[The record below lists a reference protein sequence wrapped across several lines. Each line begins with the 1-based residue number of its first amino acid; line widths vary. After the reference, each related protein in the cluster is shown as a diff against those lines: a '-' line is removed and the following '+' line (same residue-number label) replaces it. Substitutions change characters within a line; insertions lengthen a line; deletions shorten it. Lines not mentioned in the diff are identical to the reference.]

1 MAEQERIEILVS
13 LRDTLSKAAKIVEK
27 AIDDIGDSSTN
38 TAGDLEVLD
47 GRLKK
52 TGRTAVK
59 TGGQAKV
66 AAGGIEDIGDEAVQ
80 AAAKLALLNRR
91 MGKASGNGAG
101 GMGRF
106 IRVGRAFRRLALVT
120 VIGLI
125 ADAIGIL
132 ATALAGLGSAAIA
145 AVAGLAPLS
154 GLLVAYPGFLAA
166 FIQGMGL
173 AKFATHG
180 LREAIIDLLTPGVSP
195 EQLAKTLG
203 RLGPEGQK
211 FARAVASLRPEMM
224 KLKSDIQEG
233 ILPGFTRLVQL
244 FKNSYFDIFA
254 KGMRDGVKVVD
265 AFTTKLE
272 AFLKTTKAQERFGKI
287 MDNNNKILGN
297 LGDAGI
303 FAFEGLMD
311 ILDAAGPM
319 LIELSKSIS
328 SFFENIRNYTDK
340 NKVGLTNFFNNAL
353 SVAKK
358 VYAFMKNIAIGF
370 GNIGKAAMP
379 LAKDMG
385 TALMGISERF
395 KAITGSEEGQKKLRD
410 FFAKMKPVIWEMG
423 YLLRDVGKAII
434 AIGTDPSFVKTI
446 KDIRTDLL
454 PALVEF
460 IKSVNEGNFI
470 SSFSKLLSGLAK
482 FGKETGLFSALGDV
496 LKVIGFVL
504 ENIAMAFSGLP
515 GPVKKVISFFVI
527 FALLGAK
534 FALLKKIFMALL
546 APLKW
551 MGGLIS
557 RFSGFMLKIV
567 GTASR
572 FAPFL
577 KILGKIGLKFVPIIG
592 WVSTLVMVMGW
603 LNSKFQIFSKMWNGL
618 KGAGSWIAGKL
629 GFGGDKEVAGAKA
642 MGGPVLAGKRY
653 LVGELGP
660 EAFLSNTGQLSM
672 IGKSGPQLM
681 DFNKS
686 GTVIPNHLLSA
697 ITNAGDKNHK
707 AMMALAGGTQSI
719 PSNKGNSNKS
729 GDLSVSIGNITVT
742 QATDFDVV
750 RAVRKGIIEAE
761 RDRRERR

>member
-27 AIDDIGDSSTN
+27 AIDDIGDSATDTS
-38 TAGDLEVLD
+38 GDLEVLD

-52 TGRTAVK
+52 TGRTSVK
-59 TGGQAKV
+59 TGAQAKV
-66 AAGGIEDIGDEAVQ
+66 AAGGIEDIGDEALKSSV
-80 AAAKLALLNRR
+80 KLRLLMKR
-91 MGKASGNGAG
+91 MGKVNGNGSSG
-101 GMGRF
+101 LGRF
-106 IRVGRAFRRLALVT
+106 IRVGKAFRRLALVAL
-120 VIGLI
+120 IGLV
-125 ADAIGIL
+125 ADAVGIL
-132 ATALAGLGSAAIA
+132 ATALAGLGAAAIA
-145 AVAGLAPLS
+145 ALAGLSPLS

-180 LREAIIDLLTPGVSP
+180 LREAIIDLLTPGISP
-195 EQLAKTLG
+195 EDLAKTLG

-233 ILPGFTRLVQL
+233 ILPGFTKLVQL

-254 KGMRDGVKVVD
+254 KGMRDGVKVVNG
-265 AFTTKLE
+265 FTDKLE
-272 AFLKTTKAQERFGKI
+272 AFLKTAKAQERFGKI
-287 MDNNNKILGN
+287 MENNNKILGN
-297 LGDAGI
+297 FGDAGI
-303 FAFEGLMD
+303 YLFEALMD

-328 SFFENIRNYTDK
+328 KFFENIRNYTDK
-340 NKVGLTNFFNNAL
+340 NKAGLTEFFNNAL
-353 SVAKK
+353 AVAKK
-358 VYAFMKNIAIGF
+358 VYAFLKNIAIGF

-395 KAITGSEEGQKKLRD
+395 KAITGSESGQKKLRE

-434 AIGTDPSFVKTI
+434 DIGTDPSFVKTI
-446 KDIRTDLL
+446 KEIRTDLL

-460 IKSVNEGNFI
+460 IKAVNEGNFI
-470 SSFSKLLSGLAK
+470 ASFSKLLSGLAK
-482 FGKETGLFSALGDV
+482 FGKETGLFGTLGDIF
-496 LKVIGFVL
+496 KGIGWAL
-504 ENIAMAFSGLP
+504 EQIAYAFSGIP
-515 GPVKKVISFFVI
+515 GPIKKVISYMLI

-534 FALLKKIFMALL
+534 FKLLKILFNLL
-546 APLKW
+546 ISPLKW
-551 MGGLIS
+551 IAGLFG
-557 RFSGFMLKIV
+557 RLAGWLFRTTGYF
-567 GTASR
+567 SR
-572 FAPFL
+572 FAKFAPL
-577 KILGKIGLKFVPIIG
+577 IGKIGLKFVPIIG

-603 LNSKFQIFSKMWNGL
+603 LNKKFGIFSKMWNGL

-629 GFGGDKEVAGAKA
+629 GFGDEKVEGAKA

-660 EAFLSNTGQLSM
+660 EAFLSNSGQLSM

-697 ITNAGDKNHK
+697 ISNAGDKNHQ
-707 AMMALAGGTQSI
+707 AMMALAGGTKSI
-719 PSNKGNSNKS
+719 PSNKSNSNNN
-729 GDLSVSIGNITVT
+729 GDLSVSIGNITVN
-742 QATDFDVV
+742 QASDFDVV
-750 RAVRKGIIEAE
+750 RAVRKGIVEAE

>member
-27 AIDDIGDSSTN
+27 AIDDIGDSATDTS
-38 TAGDLEVLD
+38 GDLEVLD

-52 TGRTAVK
+52 TGRTSVK
-59 TGGQAKV
+59 TGAQAKV
-66 AAGGIEDIGDEAVQ
+66 AAGGIEDIGDEALKSSV
-80 AAAKLALLNRR
+80 KLRLLMKR
-91 MGKASGNGAG
+91 MGKVNGNGSSG
-101 GMGRF
+101 LGRF
-106 IRVGRAFRRLALVT
+106 IRVGKAFRRLALVAL
-120 VIGLI
+120 IGLV
-125 ADAIGIL
+125 ADAVGIL
-132 ATALAGLGSAAIA
+132 ATALAGLGAAAIA
-145 AVAGLAPLS
+145 ALAGLSPLS

-180 LREAIIDLLTPGVSP
+180 LREAIIDLLTPGISP
-195 EQLAKTLG
+195 EDLAKTLG

-233 ILPGFTRLVQL
+233 ILPGFTKLVQL

-254 KGMRDGVKVVD
+254 KGMRDGVKVVNG
-265 AFTTKLE
+265 FTDKLE
-272 AFLKTTKAQERFGKI
+272 AFLKTAKAQERFGKI
-287 MDNNNKILGN
+287 MENNNKILGN
-297 LGDAGI
+297 FGDAGI
-303 FAFEGLMD
+303 YLFEALMD

-328 SFFENIRNYTDK
+328 KFFENIRNYTDK
-340 NKVGLTNFFNNAL
+340 NKAGLTEFFNNAL
-353 SVAKK
+353 AVAKK
-358 VYAFMKNIAIGF
+358 VYAFLKNIAIGF

-395 KAITGSEEGQKKLRD
+395 KAITGSESGQKKLRE

-434 AIGTDPSFVKTI
+434 DIGTDPSFVKTI
-446 KDIRTDLL
+446 KEIRTDLL

-460 IKSVNEGNFI
+460 IKAVNEGNFI
-470 SSFSKLLSGLAK
+470 ASFSKLLSGLAK
-482 FGKETGLFSALGDV
+482 FGKETGLFGTLGDIF
-496 LKVIGFVL
+496 KGIGWAL
-504 ENIAMAFSGLP
+504 EQIAYAFSGIP
-515 GPVKKVISFFVI
+515 GPIKKVISYFLI

-534 FALLKKIFMALL
+534 LKFLKVLLNLIVS
-546 APLKW
+546 PLKW
-551 MGGLIS
+551 IAGLFG
-557 RFSGFMLKIV
+557 RLAGWLFRTTGYF
-567 GTASR
+567 SR
-572 FAPFL
+572 FAKFAPL
-577 KILGKIGLKFVPIIG
+577 IGKIGLKFVPIIG

-603 LNSKFQIFSKMWNGL
+603 LNKKFGIFSKMWNGL

-629 GFGGDKEVAGAKA
+629 GFGDEKVEGAKA

-660 EAFLSNTGQLSM
+660 EAFLSNSGQLSM

-697 ITNAGDKNHK
+697 ISNAGDKNHQ
-707 AMMALAGGTQSI
+707 AMMALAGGTKSI
-719 PSNKGNSNKS
+719 PSNKGNSNNN
-729 GDLSVSIGNITVT
+729 GDLSVSIGNITVN
-742 QATDFDVV
+742 QASDFDVV
-750 RAVRKGIIEAE
+750 RAVRKGIVEAE

>member
-27 AIDDIGDSSTN
+27 SIDDIGDSATDTS
-38 TAGDLEVLD
+38 GDLEVLD
-47 GRLKK
+47 RLLKK
-52 TGRTAVK
+52 IGRTSVK
-59 TGGQAKV
+59 TGAQAKV
-66 AAGGIEDIGDEAVQ
+66 AADGVEDIGNEAVG
-80 AAAKLALLNRR
+80 AAAKLRLLNKR
-91 MGKASGNGAG
+91 MGKVNGNGSSG
-101 GMGRF
+101 LGRF
-106 IRVGRAFRRLALVT
+106 IRIGKAFRRLALVAL
-120 VIGLI
+120 IGLV
-125 ADAIGIL
+125 ADAVGIL
-132 ATALAGLGSAAIA
+132 ATALAGLGAAAIA
-145 AVAGLAPLS
+145 ALAGLSPLS

-180 LREAIIDLLTPGVSP
+180 LREAIIDLLTPGISP
-195 EQLAKTLG
+195 EDLAKTLG

-233 ILPGFTRLVQL
+233 ILPGFTKLVQL

-254 KGMRDGVKVVD
+254 KGMRDGVKVVNG
-265 AFTTKLE
+265 FTDKLE
-272 AFLKTTKAQERFGKI
+272 AFLKTAKAQERFGKI
-287 MDNNNKILGN
+287 MENNNKILGN
-297 LGDAGI
+297 FGDAGI
-303 FAFEGLMD
+303 YLFEALMD

-328 SFFENIRNYTDK
+328 KFFENIRNYTDK
-340 NKVGLTNFFNNAL
+340 NKAGLTEFFNNSLA
-353 SVAKK
+353 VAKK
-358 VYAFMKNIAIGF
+358 VYAFLKNIAIGF

-395 KAITGSEEGQKKLRD
+395 KAITGSESGQKKLRE

-434 AIGTDPSFVKTI
+434 DIGTDPSFVKTI
-446 KDIRTDLL
+446 KEIRTDLL

-460 IKSVNEGNFI
+460 IKAVNEGNFI
-470 SSFSKLLSGLAK
+470 ASFSKLLSGLAK
-482 FGKETGLFSALGDV
+482 FGKETGLFGTLGEIFKGIGWAL
-496 LKVIGFVL
+496 
-504 ENIAMAFSGLP
+504 EQIAYAFSGIP
-515 GPVKKVISFFVI
+515 GPIKKVISYMLI

-534 FALLKKIFMALL
+534 FKLLKILFNLL
-546 APLKW
+546 ISPLKW
-551 MGGLIS
+551 IGSLFGRLAGWLF
-557 RFSGFMLKIV
+557 RTTGYF
-567 GTASR
+567 SR
-572 FAPFL
+572 FAKFAPL
-577 KILGKIGLKFVPIIG
+577 IGKVGLKFVPIIG

-603 LNSKFQIFSKMWNGL
+603 LNKKFGIFSKMWNGL

-629 GFGGDKEVAGAKA
+629 GFGDEKVEGAKA

-660 EAFLSNTGQLSM
+660 EAFLSNSGQLSM

-697 ITNAGDKNHK
+697 ISNAGDKNHQ
-707 AMMALAGGTQSI
+707 AMMALAGGTKSI
-719 PSNKGNSNKS
+719 PSNKSNSNNN
-729 GDLSVSIGNITVT
+729 GDLSVSIGNITVN
-742 QATDFDVV
+742 QASDFDVV
-750 RAVRKGIIEAE
+750 RAVRKGIVEAE

>member
-27 AIDDIGDSSTN
+27 AIDDIGDSATDTS
-38 TAGDLEVLD
+38 GDLEVLD

-52 TGRTAVK
+52 TGRTSVK
-59 TGGQAKV
+59 TGAQAKV
-66 AAGGIEDIGDEAVQ
+66 AAGGIEDIGDEALKSSV
-80 AAAKLALLNRR
+80 KLRLLMKR
-91 MGKASGNGAG
+91 MGKVNGNGSSG
-101 GMGRF
+101 LGRF
-106 IRVGRAFRRLALVT
+106 IRVGKAFRRLALVAL
-120 VIGLI
+120 IGLV
-125 ADAIGIL
+125 ADAVGIL
-132 ATALAGLGSAAIA
+132 ATALAGLGAAAIA
-145 AVAGLAPLS
+145 ALAGLSPLS

-180 LREAIIDLLTPGVSP
+180 LREAIIDLLTPGISP
-195 EQLAKTLG
+195 EDLAKTLG

-233 ILPGFTRLVQL
+233 ILPGFTKLVQL

-254 KGMRDGVKVVD
+254 KGMRDGVKVVNG
-265 AFTTKLE
+265 FTDKLE
-272 AFLKTTKAQERFGKI
+272 AFLKTAKAQERFGKI
-287 MDNNNKILGN
+287 MENNNKILGN
-297 LGDAGI
+297 FGDAGI
-303 FAFEGLMD
+303 YLFEALMD

-328 SFFENIRNYTDK
+328 KFFENIRNYTDK
-340 NKVGLTNFFNNAL
+340 NKAGLTEFFNNAL
-353 SVAKK
+353 AVAKK
-358 VYAFMKNIAIGF
+358 VYAFLKNIAIGF

-395 KAITGSEEGQKKLRD
+395 KAITGSESGQKKLRE

-434 AIGTDPSFVKTI
+434 DIGTDPSFVKTI
-446 KDIRTDLL
+446 KEIRTDLL

-460 IKSVNEGNFI
+460 IKAVNEGNFI
-470 SSFSKLLSGLAK
+470 ASFSKLLSGLAK
-482 FGKETGLFSALGDV
+482 FGKETGLFGTLGDIF
-496 LKVIGFVL
+496 KGIGWAL
-504 ENIAMAFSGLP
+504 EQIAYAFSGIP
-515 GPVKKVISFFVI
+515 GPIKKVISYMLI

-534 FALLKKIFMALL
+534 FKLLKILFNLL
-546 APLKW
+546 ISPLKW
-551 MGGLIS
+551 IAGLFG
-557 RFSGFMLKIV
+557 RLAGWLFRTTGYF
-567 GTASR
+567 SR
-572 FAPFL
+572 FAKFAPL
-577 KILGKIGLKFVPIIG
+577 IGKIGLKFVPIIG

-603 LNSKFQIFSKMWNGL
+603 LNKKFGIFSRMWNGL

-629 GFGGDKEVAGAKA
+629 GFGDEKVEGAKA

-660 EAFLSNTGQLSM
+660 EAFLSNSGQLSM

-697 ITNAGDKNHK
+697 ISNAGDKNHQ
-707 AMMALAGGTQSI
+707 AMMALAGGTKSI
-719 PSNKGNSNKS
+719 PSNKGNSNNN
-729 GDLSVSIGNITVT
+729 GDLSVSIGNITVN
-742 QATDFDVV
+742 QASDFDVV
-750 RAVRKGIIEAE
+750 RAVRKGIVEAE

>member
-27 AIDDIGDSSTN
+27 AIDDIGDSATDTS
-38 TAGDLEVLD
+38 GDLEVLD

-52 TGRTAVK
+52 TGRTSVK
-59 TGGQAKV
+59 TGAQAKV
-66 AAGGIEDIGDEAVQ
+66 AAGGIEDIGDEALKSSV
-80 AAAKLALLNRR
+80 KLRLLMKR
-91 MGKASGNGAG
+91 MGKVNGNGSSG
-101 GMGRF
+101 LGRF
-106 IRVGRAFRRLALVT
+106 IRVGKAFRRLALVAL
-120 VIGLI
+120 IGLV
-125 ADAIGIL
+125 ADAVGIL

-145 AVAGLAPLS
+145 ALAGLAPLS

-180 LREAIIDLLTPGVSP
+180 LREAIIDLLTPGISP
-195 EQLAKTLG
+195 EDLAKTLG

-233 ILPGFTRLVQL
+233 ILPGFTKLVQL

-254 KGMRDGVKVVD
+254 KGMRDGVKVVNG
-265 AFTTKLE
+265 FTDKLE
-272 AFLKTTKAQERFGKI
+272 AFLKTAKAQERFGKI
-287 MDNNNKILGN
+287 MENNNKILGN
-297 LGDAGI
+297 FGDAGI
-303 FAFEGLMD
+303 YLFEALMD

-328 SFFENIRNYTDK
+328 KFFENIRNYTDK
-340 NKVGLTNFFNNAL
+340 NKAGLTEFFNNSLA
-353 SVAKK
+353 VAKK
-358 VYAFMKNIAIGF
+358 VYAFLKNIAIGF

-395 KAITGSEEGQKKLRD
+395 KAITGSESGQKKLRE

-434 AIGTDPSFVKTI
+434 DIGTDPSFVKTI
-446 KDIRTDLL
+446 KEIRTDLL

-460 IKSVNEGNFI
+460 IKAVNEGNFI
-470 SSFSKLLSGLAK
+470 ASFAKLLSGLAK
-482 FGKETGLFSALGDV
+482 FGKETGLFGTLGEIF
-496 LKVIGFVL
+496 KGIGWTL
-504 ENIAMAFSGLP
+504 EQIAYAFSGIP
-515 GPVKKVISFFVI
+515 GPIKKVISYMLI

-534 FALLKKIFMALL
+534 FKLLKILFNLL
-546 APLKW
+546 ISPLKW
-551 MGGLIS
+551 IAGLFG
-557 RFSGFMLKIV
+557 RLAGWLFRTTGYF
-567 GTASR
+567 SR
-572 FAPFL
+572 FAKFAPL
-577 KILGKIGLKFVPIIG
+577 IGKVGLKFVPIIG

-603 LNSKFQIFSKMWNGL
+603 LNKKFGIFSRMWNGL

-629 GFGGDKEVAGAKA
+629 GFGDEKVEGAKA

-660 EAFLSNTGQLSM
+660 EAFLSNSGQLSM

-697 ITNAGDKNHK
+697 ISNAGDKNHQ
-707 AMMALAGGTQSI
+707 AMMALAGGTKSI
-719 PSNKGNSNKS
+719 PSNKGNSNNN
-729 GDLSVSIGNITVT
+729 GDLSVSIGNITVN
-742 QATDFDVV
+742 QASDFDVV
-750 RAVRKGIIEAE
+750 RAVRKGIVEAE

>member
-1 MAEQERIEILVS
+1 
-13 LRDTLSKAAKIVEK
+13 
-27 AIDDIGDSSTN
+27 
-38 TAGDLEVLD
+38 
-47 GRLKK
+47 
-52 TGRTAVK
+52 
-59 TGGQAKV
+59 
-66 AAGGIEDIGDEAVQ
+66 
-80 AAAKLALLNRR
+80 
-91 MGKASGNGAG
+91 
-101 GMGRF
+101 
-106 IRVGRAFRRLALVT
+106 
-120 VIGLI
+120 
-125 ADAIGIL
+125 
-132 ATALAGLGSAAIA
+132 
-145 AVAGLAPLS
+145 
-154 GLLVAYPGFLAA
+154 
-166 FIQGMGL
+166 
-173 AKFATHG
+173 
-180 LREAIIDLLTPGVSP
+180 
-195 EQLAKTLG
+195 
-203 RLGPEGQK
+203 
-211 FARAVASLRPEMM
+211 M

-233 ILPGFTRLVQL
+233 ILPGFTRLVEL

-272 AFLKTTKAQERFGKI
+272 AFLKTTKAQQRFGKI
-287 MDNNNKILGN
+287 MENNNKILGN

-340 NKVGLTNFFNNAL
+340 NKAGLTEFFNNSLA
-353 SVAKK
+353 VAKK
-358 VYAFMKNIAIGF
+358 VYAFLKNIAIGF

-395 KAITGSEEGQKKLRD
+395 KAMTGSEAGQKKLRE

-470 SSFSKLLSGLAK
+470 SSFSKLLTGLAK
-482 FGKETGLFSALGDV
+482 FGKETGLFSAFGDI
-496 LKVIGFVL
+496 LRIIGIAL
-504 ENIAMAFSGLP
+504 ENIAMAFTGLP
-515 GPVKKVISFFVI
+515 GPVKKLISYFLI
-527 FALLGAK
+527 FMVLGAK
-534 FALLKKIFMALL
+534 FALIKKVFMALI

-557 RFSGFMLKIV
+557 RFSGFMLRIV

-603 LNSKFQIFSKMWNGL
+603 LNAKFQIFSKMWNGL
-618 KGAGSWIAGKL
+618 KTAGKWVGNL
-629 GFGGDKEVAGAKA
+629 FGGDDKPVAGAKA
-642 MGGPVLAGKRY
+642 MGGPVMAGKRY

-660 EAFLSNTGQLSM
+660 EAFLSNSGQLSM

-681 DFNKS
+681 DFNQS
-686 GTVIPNHLLSA
+686 GTVIPNHLINA
-697 ITNAGDKNHK
+697 ISNAGDKNHQ
-707 AMMALAGGTQSI
+707 AMMALAGGTKSI
-719 PSNKGNSNKS
+719 ATNKNNSNS
-729 GDLSVSIGNITVT
+729 GDLSVSIGNITVN
-742 QATDFDVV
+742 QASDFDVV
-750 RAVRKGIIEAE
+750 RAVRKGIVEAE